1 MALLNQ
7 APAGGAQEGGAQG
20 DKAAAN
26 GADAAE
32 HDMPAEDAEGAGA
45 METEER
51 GAWRDYTH
59 ACLKSFV
66 RRYNVQVGPSMQ
78 GAPERDRVA

>member
-1 MALLNQ
+1 MLCTHF
-7 APAGGAQEGGAQG
+7 AG
-20 DKAAAN
+20 
-26 GADAAE
+26 
-32 HDMPAEDAEGAGA
+32 GA

-66 RRYNVQVGPSMQ
+66 RHYNVQVGVWS
-78 GAPERDRVA
+78 